1 MVCVIQSRT
10 SFLTGAAPSAASR
23 QSRTAMRGF
32 KDDFYSWKDSLSKD
46 EQALLLKQAQNE
58 FSKKFRKSD
67 EFSQDL
73 PEEKIQSFAKVL
85 KKFFDNEKDD
95 YKKEADQRTPDYDA
109 LKNKAALVSYDF
121 GLKRRVVEIDRDADR
136 RWMYAS
142 MKLRKDEEAGKEATD
157 SSPREDA
164 YKFSAETVTQVHK
177 FLSDANSASSA
188 PSETKADSL
197 AKTVKIAQTPPYPRS
212 PSMPFNSNFG
222 IIFSWQNVKLQL
234 CHPQLHCPQNPLS
247 LSEAAIDKLLK
258 ETPADK
264 DLSVRFPRIMH
275 ERLYKKVSDLQ
286 KDPRSLLQSRAG
298 ITCLRDFAGGGGPG

>member
-1 MVCVIQSRT
+1 MVCVLQSRT

-177 FLSDANSASSA
+177 FLSEANSASSA
-188 PSETKADSL
+188 PSDMKADSL
-197 AKTVKIAQTPPYPRS
+197 AKTVKMS
-212 PSMPFNSNFG
+212 PSPP
-222 IIFSWQNVKLQL
+222 V
-234 CHPQLHCPQNPLS
+234 P
-247 LSEAAIDKLLK
+247 
-258 ETPADK
+258 
-264 DLSVRFPRIMH
+264 
-275 ERLYKKVSDLQ
+275 
-286 KDPRSLLQSRAG
+286 
-298 ITCLRDFAGGGGPG
+298 